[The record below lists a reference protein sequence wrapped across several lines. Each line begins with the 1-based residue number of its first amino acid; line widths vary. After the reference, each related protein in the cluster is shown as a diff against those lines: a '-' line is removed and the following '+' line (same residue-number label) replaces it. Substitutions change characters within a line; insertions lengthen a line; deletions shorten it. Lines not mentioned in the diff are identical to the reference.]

1 MKIRRGFVT
10 NSSSSSF
17 VIAKKGN
24 VDKTRL
30 YYELLDESI
39 LNEIVEEPEY
49 FDFLPYPEE
58 ILDLIK
64 RNKLDEVKKELI
76 KAIVDKM
83 IQSSPDLKLD
93 DWDINMGECN
103 NETDCILDFFIY
115 GLEHNIDF
123 NDFKIKQSYC

>member
-1 MKIRRGFVT
+1 MKIRKGFVT

-49 FDFLPYPEE
+49 FDFLPYPKE

-64 RNKLDEVKKELI
+64 RNNLDEAKKELI

-115 GLEHNIDF
+115 GLE
-123 NDFKIKQSYC
+123 